1 MAKYAR
7 VDPKFIALVA
17 GASLVY
23 LLPTAGLRAQ
33 AAPVNV
39 TITDKGCDPNSLT
52 VAAGKSTFAIKNAS
66 QRALEWEILSGVMVV
81 EERENI
87 LPGFSQTLSATLS
100 SGEYQMTCGLLNN
113 PKGTLIVQSSA
124 ASAAPAPVSALD
136 LAGPLAEYKL
146 YVSREVDALVAGTTT
161 FVAAI
166 KANDLAKAQKL
177 YAPTRVHY
185 ERIEP
190 VAELFNDLDK
200 AIDSRADDYEKKESD
215 PGFIGF
221 HKIEELLFVD
231 KSTAA
236 AHGTA
241 DKLLQD
247 VQELHNRVETL
258 VIPAGKMV
266 GGAADLIE
274 EVAATKITGEED
286 RYSHTDLWDFQANI
300 DGARKIY
307 TLLRPLAAARNPAF
321 VKRVDDNFNQVDAIL
336 AKYKTADGFES
347 YDAVKESDRRA
358 MKGPITALAE
368 DLSTL
373 RGQLGLE

>member
-1 MAKYAR
+1 MSMSAWLHR
-7 VDPKFIALVA
+7 TLIAVTT
-17 GASLVY
+17 
-23 LLPTAGLRAQ
+23 TAGLLGALPLAALHAE

-39 TITDKGCDPNSLT
+39 TVTDKGCDPNSLT

-66 QRALEWEILSGVMVV
+66 GRALEWEILSGVMVV
-81 EERENI
+81 DERENI
-87 LPGFSQTLSATLS
+87 LPGFTQTLATTLS
-100 SGEYQMTCGLLNN
+100 PGEYQMTCGLLNN
-113 PKGTLIVQSSA
+113 PKGKLTVQASA
-124 ASAAPAPVSALD
+124 ASASPAPASALD

-146 YVSREVDALVAGTTT
+146 YVSREVDALVAATQD

-166 KANDLAKAQKL
+166 KANDLAKAQAL

-190 VAELFNDLDK
+190 VAELFDDLDK
-200 AIDSRADDYEKKESD
+200 AIDSRADDFEKKEND

-221 HKIEELLFVD
+221 HKIEKFLFVD

-236 AHGTA
+236 AQDTA
-241 DKLLQD
+241 DKLIHD
-247 VQELHNRVETL
+247 VHELHNRIENLT
-258 VIPAGKMV
+258 IPAGKMV

-307 TLLRPLAAARNPAF
+307 TLLRPLAAARNTAF

-336 AKYKTADGFES
+336 AKYKTADGFQS
-347 YDAVKESDRRA
+347 YDNVNESDRKA
-358 MKGPITALAE
+358 MKGPITTLAE